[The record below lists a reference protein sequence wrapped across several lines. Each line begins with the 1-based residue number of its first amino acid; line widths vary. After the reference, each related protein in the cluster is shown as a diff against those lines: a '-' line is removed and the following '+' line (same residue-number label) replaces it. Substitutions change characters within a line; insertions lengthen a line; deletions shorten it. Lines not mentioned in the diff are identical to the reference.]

1 MHFLSMADRGHNPNY
16 TPAAAAYL
24 GEYAVALAKKRKAGE
39 LATAEQRRA
48 FVASW
53 DFWRMTEQDDGVW
66 AEIYAAL
73 ERER

>member
-1 MHFLSMADRGHNPNY
+1 MADRGHNPNY

-24 GEYAVALAKKRKAGE
+24 GEYAAALAKKRKAGE
-39 LATAEQRRA
+39 LATVEQRRA
-48 FVASW
+48 FVDSW